1 MPVRSSTRKPVK
13 RRSARKAPEESAE
26 MQVAEIRHHHNIV
39 DLKVAIALAFVV
51 VSSMVITAYAKSPSA
66 SLTAATSTSSVVPT
80 STGRLLVS
88 AKSDAETLSRV
99 ITPTTST
106 PVIVAKWTVASEV
119 EPVKLD
125 RVRFNAINGDY
136 TVRTNAGEFG
146 QFSLYEN
153 YGSTPLATAAY
164 VGGIGNGYV
173 EFNLSNFVVQPGQP
187 RVLTLKSTINGS
199 GIMKEN
205 SMIRFGVN
213 LAAKN
218 KWQAFGTNSG
228 VNLDTLSIKFGA
240 TSYGMA
246 ALSSLHLYHNAT
258 PVVSATSP
266 GTSSLELSSQAKVFA
281 FMVNG
286 VGDRELRLSKFLIN
300 FQGTGMNN
308 LGVPTTTGVISGF
321 KLYEANSSGQ
331 IGTLL
336 ASASGCL
343 VAPKVGGSQFGTMV
357 VPGFGN
363 CSIGKAYISF
373 DTNNDV
379 NSALNNLTVPVDGM
393 RRFIVVAN
401 TNNMLVGKTTSG
413 TVTLTGQIS
422 GNTGTFPSSD
432 PKKPFWSGGGIFY
445 HYTPIG
451 GKENTYAYNQTDSYP
466 VMGYTLKRL
475 F

>member
-13 RRSARKAPEESAE
+13 RRSVRRAPEESLE

-51 VSSMVITAYAKSPSA
+51 VSSMVITTYAKSPSA
-66 SLTAATSTSSVVPT
+66 NLTAVTSTSSVVPT

-88 AKSDAETLSRV
+88 AKSDTETLSR
-99 ITPTTST
+99 IMTPTTST
-106 PVIVAKWTVASEV
+106 PVTVAKWTVASEV

-125 RVRFNAINGDY
+125 RVRFNVINGDF

-164 VGGIGNGYV
+164 VGGTGNGYV

-205 SMIRFGVN
+205 SMVRFGVN
-213 LAAKN
+213 LAAAS
-218 KWQAFGTNSG
+218 KWQASG
-228 VNLDTLSIKFGA
+228 VNSGMNLDALSIKFGTA
-240 TSYGMA
+240 SYGVA

-258 PVVSATSP
+258 PVVYATSP
-266 GTSSLELSSQAKVFA
+266 GTSSLELSSQAKTFA
-281 FMVNG
+281 FIVNG
-286 VGDRELRLSKFLIN
+286 RGDRELRFSKFLVN
-300 FQGTGMNN
+300 FQGIGMNN
-308 LGVPTTTGVISGF
+308 SGTPTTTGVISGF

-331 IGTLL
+331 LGALL
-336 ASASGCL
+336 ASAPGCL
-343 VAPKVGGSQFGTMV
+343 VAPKVGGPQLGTMV
-357 VPGFGN
+357 MPGLGT
-363 CSIGKAYISF
+363 CSIGKVYLSF

-379 NSALNNLTVPVDGM
+379 NSALDNLTVPVDGM
-393 RRFIVVAN
+393 RRFIVVAD
-401 TNNMLVGKTTSG
+401 TTNMLVGKTSG
-413 TVTLTGQIS
+413 DTVTLTGQIS

-451 GKENTYAYNQTDSYP
+451 GKENAYAYNQTDSYP
-466 VMGYTLKRL
+466 VMGYMLKRS